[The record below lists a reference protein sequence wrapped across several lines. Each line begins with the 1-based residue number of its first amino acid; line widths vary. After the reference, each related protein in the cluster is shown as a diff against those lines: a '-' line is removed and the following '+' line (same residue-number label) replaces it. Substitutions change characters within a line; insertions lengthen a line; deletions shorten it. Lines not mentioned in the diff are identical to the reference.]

1 MSQMTP
7 SQARVVDPILSTHAQ
22 GYARPGNVA
31 KKLFPVAFVG
41 TYGGQVL
48 EFGKESFRRYNTK
61 RAPGTATKRLTFG
74 HAGKPYAIVPSAL
87 EAIVPREV
95 QNDAAQVPGI
105 DLATDAI
112 DVVLDVTELEHE
124 CECAD
129 LARNA
134 ANYDADHKVTLVG
147 ADRWTGTGDPTVDI
161 GAASEAIRASIGV
174 RPNLV
179 MLSATAFNACNS
191 NAKILDRLKYTGRDS
206 VTVEQLAKLWNV
218 KEVVV
223 GEAVSASGQAD
234 DFGDVWGDDV
244 IVAYVAPAAGGN
256 RRSAAKPSYGYTY
269 AINGMPSVEA
279 PYYDNGSK
287 GWVYGVS
294 NDSTP
299 VLSGITAG
307 YLIKDAGGP
316 AA

>member
-1 MSQMTP
+1 MT
-7 SQARVVDPILSTHAQ
+7 QQTLAQTRVVDPILSTHAQ

-41 TYGGQVL
+41 AYGGQVL
-48 EFGKESFRRYNTK
+48 EFGKESFRRYNSK

-74 HAGKPYAIVPSAL
+74 RAGKPYAIVPSAL

-95 QNDAAQVPGI
+95 QNDAQQVPGI

-124 CECAD
+124 CDCAD
-129 LARNA
+129 IARNA
-134 ANYDADHKVTLVG
+134 ANYDANHKLTLVG
-147 ADRWTGTGDPTVDI
+147 VDRWTGTGDPTADI
-161 GAASEAIRASIGV
+161 GVASEAIRGSIGV

-179 MLSATAFNACNS
+179 VLSATAFNACNS
-191 NAKILDRLKYTGRDS
+191 NTSILERLKYTGRDS

-223 GEAVSASGQAD
+223 GDAVSASGQND

-244 IVAYVAPAAGGN
+244 IVAYVAPPAGGA

-269 AINGMPSVEA
+269 AINGMPSVEK
-279 PYYDNGSK
+279 PYWDNSSK

-299 VLSGITAG
+299 VLSGMTAG
-307 YLIKDAGGP
+307 YLVKDAG
-316 AA
+316 AAA